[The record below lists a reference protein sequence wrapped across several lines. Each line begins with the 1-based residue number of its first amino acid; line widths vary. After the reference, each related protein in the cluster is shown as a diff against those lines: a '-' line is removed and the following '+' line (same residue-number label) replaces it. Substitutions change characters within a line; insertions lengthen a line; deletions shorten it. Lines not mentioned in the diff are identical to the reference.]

1 LGAREEGMKAMCKV
15 SVLVPVYNVKTY
27 LRQCLDSLAA
37 QTLDDIEFVCID
49 DGSTDGCSEILDAY
63 AAKDTR
69 FRVIHKANSGYGA
82 SMNVGLR
89 AARGEYVGIV
99 ESDDFADAEMF
110 ETLYGVAKAREAEVV
125 RSNFWMT
132 TAEGSTFHEELA
144 GHPYGEIFCPM
155 KRDPELLL
163 ALPNIWS
170 AIYRRSFLLEHDIW
184 FHETPGASFQ
194 DLSFSFLVISSA
206 QRYFLVRD
214 AYLHYRTDNAG
225 SSVHS
230 KGKVFC
236 VSDEYEYMEAFLKKH
251 ERSAEQH
258 AWAAK
263 LFFQH
268 IVANESR
275 IASAYWGRFWMRAI
289 GQLMQAHR
297 EGWFEHGLTKDPQ
310 RWLMQRLSVR
320 QGRGLAAIGFWV
332 RLRDVRHVYLYG
344 AGQVAEWMLRL
355 LGRNSIQASGILVS
369 QAEGNPSDL
378 DNVPVCTM
386 QASPADRE
394 HDVVII
400 AVTPRKPEVQQ
411 EIFFT
416 LEQAGYRNVIV
427 LTEELRQA
435 LS

>member
-1 LGAREEGMKAMCKV
+1 MCKV

-27 LRQCLDSLAA
+27 LRECLDSLVA

-63 AAKDTR
+63 AEKDAR
-69 FRVIHKANSGYGA
+69 FRVIHKGNSGYGA

-89 AARGEYVGIV
+89 AARGEYIGIV
-99 ESDDFADAEMF
+99 ESDDFAAAEMF
-110 ETLYGVAKAREAEVV
+110 SSLYEVAKEQEAEVV
-125 RSNFWMT
+125 RSNFWE
-132 TAEGSTFHEELA
+132 TAASGSKFHEELA

-155 KRDPELLL
+155 ERDPELLL

-206 QRYFLVRD
+206 QSYFLVRE

-225 SSVHS
+225 SSVYS

-236 VSDEYEYMEAFLKKH
+236 VSDEYDYMESFLQKH
-251 ERSAEQH
+251 GGSAEQH
-258 AWAAK
+258 AWAVK

-275 IASAYWGRFWMRAI
+275 IAPAYWGRFWMRAI

-297 EGWFEHGLTKDPQ
+297 EGWFEHELTKDPQ

-320 QGRGLAAIGFWV
+320 QERALAAIGFWI
-332 RLRDVRHVYLYG
+332 RIQDARRIYLYG
-344 AGQVAEWMLRL
+344 AGQVAKWVLRL
-355 LGRNSIQASGILVS
+355 LDGNNLQASGIIVS

-378 DNVPVCTM
+378 DGITVYAM
-386 QASPADRE
+386 QDAPADRE
-394 HDVVII
+394 HDAVII
-400 AVTPRKPEVQQ
+400 AVTPRKSEVQQ
-411 EIFFT
+411 EIFLA

-435 LS
+435 LARA